1 MKTSNLSVDNFKK
14 VLDLDGLTPE
24 PVIRSGDTGQR
35 IPCFCSCQLFSPGLP
50 KWLESV
56 KVNIG
61 FPVLRRDG
69 RSGGR
74 SVGVRSRDYQIFWDG

>member
-35 IPCFCSCQLFSPGLP
+35 IHCFCSCQLFSPGLP

-61 FPVLRRDG
+61 FPVLRTDG
-69 RSGGR
+69 RSGGP
-74 SVGVRSRDYQIFWDG
+74 SAGVR